1 MKSYKFIFCLMLT
14 LVSCQTMTF
23 EDIEGSDG
31 DTPKGS
37 KTMHFRLTGF
47 SMNNIDEMR
56 TDDYD
61 DTRSSTVPQGATDN
75 LILGIFT
82 TEGQLIDTLHHQHK
96 NDTGIKYGTFSH
108 TLEYGKYTILALGWD
123 GTQNCHV
130 HSLDSITFNEGW
142 VPNTFLCR
150 QNIIVSE
157 AYSDTRTLSLKRN
170 VARFRVIFK
179 DSTIPQE
186 LHKFVLRFSGAG
198 NTLNSET
205 RHCTEIKDFYR
216 TIPVTIDPAKV
227 TDIYAYC
234 FLPEDSTDIDI
245 SVSAYNSNEEVIASK
260 VFTDVP
266 MKTNYS
272 TNYTGTF
279 FPFGTVMGNFVFET
293 DYDGEFNDE
302 F

>member
-96 NDTGIKYGTFSH
+96 DDTGIKYGTFSH
-108 TLEYGKYTILALGWD
+108 TQESVRYP
-123 GTQNCHV
+123 
-130 HSLDSITFNEGW
+130 TFIECYAVQAMNM
-142 VPNTFLCR
+142 T
-150 QNIIVSE
+150 
-157 AYSDTRTLSLKRN
+157 
-170 VARFRVIFK
+170 
-179 DSTIPQE
+179 
-186 LHKFVLRFSGAG
+186 VLRA
-198 NTLNSET
+198 
-205 RHCTEIKDFYR
+205 
-216 TIPVTIDPAKV
+216 IPSQCQYGIFA
-227 TDIYAYC
+227 IFQC
-234 FLPEDSTDIDI
+234 
-245 SVSAYNSNEEVIASK
+245 
-260 VFTDVP
+260 
-266 MKTNYS
+266 M
-272 TNYTGTF
+272 
-279 FPFGTVMGNFVFET
+279 
-293 DYDGEFNDE
+293 
-302 F
+302 